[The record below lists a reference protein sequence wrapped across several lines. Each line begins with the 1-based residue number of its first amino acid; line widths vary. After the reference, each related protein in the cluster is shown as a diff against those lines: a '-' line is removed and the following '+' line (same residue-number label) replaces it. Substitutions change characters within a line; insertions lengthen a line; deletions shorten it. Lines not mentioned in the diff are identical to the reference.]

1 MKKQKKNIPVYNYIK
16 LGIIVVVTIFAVVV
30 LRNWYVGKT
39 NYELNIPII
48 KDTLVNEI
56 NTDEVYNYI
65 RENENAILY
74 IGVVSNKNCRSFEK
88 EFNRVIVDRN
98 LQYEI
103 TYLNLS
109 KAKNKSKFIKEFNK
123 FYDTNILGYPSLVIF
138 EEGSVKNIITVK
150 TGKDLNVKDVIK
162 FLDSNSIVDD
172 NL

>member
-1 MKKQKKNIPVYNYIK
+1 MKKQKKNIPVNNYIK

-74 IGVVSNKNCRSFEK
+74 IGVVSNKNCRSFEE
-88 EFNRVIVDRN
+88 EFNRVVVDKN

-103 TYLNLS
+103 TYLNIS
-109 KAKNKSKFIKEFNK
+109 NTKNKSKFIKEFNK
-123 FYDTNILGYPSLVIF
+123 FYDTDILGYPSIVVF
-138 EEGSVKNIITVK
+138 EEGSVKDIITVK
-150 TGKDLNVKDVIK
+150 TGKKLNIKDVIK
-162 FLDSNSIVDD
+162 FIDSNSIEDGS
-172 NL
+172 L

>member
-1 MKKQKKNIPVYNYIK
+1 MKKQKKNIPVNNYIK

-74 IGVVSNKNCRSFEK
+74 IGVVSNKNCRSFEE
-88 EFNRVIVDRN
+88 EFNRVVVDKN

-103 TYLNLS
+103 TYLNIS
-109 KAKNKSKFIKEFNK
+109 NTKNKSKFIKEFNK
-123 FYDTNILGYPSLVIF
+123 FYDTDILRYPSIVVF
-138 EEGSVKNIITVK
+138 EEGSVKDIITVK
-150 TGKDLNVKDVIK
+150 TGKKLNIKDVIK
-162 FLDSNSIVDD
+162 FIDSNSIEDGSV
-172 NL
+172 